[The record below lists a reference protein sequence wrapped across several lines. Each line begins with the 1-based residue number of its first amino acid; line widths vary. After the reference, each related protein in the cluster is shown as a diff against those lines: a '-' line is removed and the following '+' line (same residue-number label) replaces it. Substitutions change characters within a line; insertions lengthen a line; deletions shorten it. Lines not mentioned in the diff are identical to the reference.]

1 MPRPKADQL
10 TRRERQI
17 MNIIYRRGQATAAE
31 VLEDMADPPSY
42 SATRALLRILEE
54 KGHLRHAQ
62 DGPRYV
68 FLPVVAPERARRSA
82 LDQVVET
89 FFGGSAGDAAAAL
102 LDMSDSGLSTKQHEQ
117 LTALIDSARKEG
129 R

>member
-17 MNIIYRRGQATAAE
+17 MQIIYRRGQATAAE
-31 VLEDMADPPSY
+31 VLDDMADPPSY

-54 KGHLRHAQ
+54 KGHLRHEQ

-68 FLPVVAPERARRSA
+68 FRPTVAPEKARRSA

-102 LDMSDSGLSTKQHEQ
+102 LDMSDSALSDDQRMR
-117 LTALIDSARKEG
+117 LAALIDSARKEG

>member
-102 LDMSDSGLSTKQHEQ
+102 LDMSDSGLSTKQHEK

>member
-1 MPRPKADQL
+1 MW
-10 TRRERQI
+10 
-17 MNIIYRRGQATAAE
+17 
-31 VLEDMADPPSY
+31 
-42 SATRALLRILEE
+42 
-54 KGHLRHAQ
+54 
-62 DGPRYV
+62 
-68 FLPVVAPERARRSA
+68 PVVAPERARRSA

-102 LDMSDSGLSTKQHEQ
+102 LDMSDSGLSTKQHEK